1 MRTNTNRRAI
11 KATARANPIQEY
23 IAALH
28 EIYPRAI
35 GNTSVTVRPNYA
47 VIVHVPL
54 PKRVSERMRLFDQM
68 AEVGTRILLETD
80 EYIILSGWFDNAGPK
95 PRKNVR
101 RN

>member
-1 MRTNTNRRAI
+1 MTE
-11 KATARANPIQEY
+11 KEARKVTTEASDPVQEY

-28 EIYPRAI
+28 EVYPRAI

-47 VIVHVPL
+47 VIVNVPL
-54 PKRVSERMRLFDQM
+54 PTRVSERMRLFDQM
-68 AEVGTRILLETD
+68 AEVATRILVETD